1 MMQNTGLLDKNKTLI
16 FEGMHLLFKP
26 PSDLNAQFYTSYI
39 GKEFKNMEADA
50 FLIYILPSKYI
61 SLDYMCA
68 FIKKDN
74 TLVTQYEYEKCKN
87 DLEKIEIKIDD
98 NKKDIPYIGKSVD
111 AYLFIKYL
119 SNYGISILENT
130 NYNLIELYEGK

>member
-1 MMQNTGLLDKNKTLI
+1 MMQNTGLFDKNKNPI

-26 PSDLNAQFYTSYI
+26 PSDLNTQFYTSYI
-39 GKEFKNMEADA
+39 GKECKNMEADA
-50 FLIYILPSKYI
+50 FLIYILPSEYI

-74 TLVTQYEYEKCKN
+74 TLITQYEYEKCKN

-98 NKKDIPYIGKSVD
+98 NKKEIPYIGKSVD

-119 SNYGISILENT
+119 SNYGISILEKT
-130 NYNLIELYEGK
+130 NYNLTELYKGK